1 MNGCRGSTQDEEGG
15 PEGNDRGG
23 RSEWL
28 RGEHPGR
35 GKRPEPRSAGPR
47 LPPTPLGFGCGAQTL
62 MGWDASCQPGGCSWR
77 GQKSRRCGPSLF
89 LETFT
94 FLTPETRLQ
103 GRLDFCGF
111 LKLVKQF

>member
-103 GRLDFCGF
+103 GRLDFCG
-111 LKLVKQF
+111 